1 MGQFQTRQMLL
12 YISQV
17 RLIFLHQPNHLLA
30 NALFIT
36 AYARNMLVPDS
47 ELFQANVRSTYNVI
61 EAASKL
67 GVKKIIIAS
76 SETVYGVCFAQ
87 GDADYHSFPFE
98 EDYDV
103 DPADT

>member
-1 MGQFQTRQMLL
+1 M
-12 YISQV
+12 
-17 RLIFLHQPNHLLA
+17 
-30 NALFIT
+30 
-36 AYARNMLVPDS
+36 
-47 ELFQANVRSTYNVI
+47 I

-87 GDADYHSFPFE
+87 GDTDYHSFPLT

-103 DPADT
+103 NPEDTYVFTSSFPDLLPSLFFGLSSQLCIVIE